1 MGLKATIIIDNADAF
16 EVEGLL
22 LENLDDYFS
31 DVEVYEDGRDVV
43 VEVYSRDEDAG
54 DQTADFL
61 EDNGYYVKEYI
72 IEDAI

>member
-1 MGLKATIIIDNADAF
+1 MGLKTTIIIDNADAF
-16 EVEGLL
+16 YVEGLIMQ
-22 LENLDDYFS
+22 NLDDYFS
-31 DVEVYEDGRDVV
+31 DVEVYQDGRNVV